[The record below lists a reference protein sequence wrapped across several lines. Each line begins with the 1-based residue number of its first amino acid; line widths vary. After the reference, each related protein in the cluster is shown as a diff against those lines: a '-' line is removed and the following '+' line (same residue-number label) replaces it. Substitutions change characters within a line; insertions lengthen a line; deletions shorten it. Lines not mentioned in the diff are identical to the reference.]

1 MAETRGGV
9 SPTNFMGRSTE
20 NDAMTLRVLTS
31 NQASLD
37 AINIQLVRI
46 STQMNGFNNSLMR
59 ISTLMAESSSLERQK
74 ERQEENRERILAEQ
88 KLREGKESI
97 VERKIQNSLSA
108 PVQKIG
114 AKAQGSLSNLMKFF
128 TFLLTGWLLSQ
139 TIQAFK
145 AYSENNKKR
154 LQDISKTI
162 LKGLGIAG
170 AVFAALKIGLGTII
184 SKVQSAASIIRKAVN
199 GDLFKRPI
207 TGLID
212 AVKGAFRS
220 VKNKVTGKSS
230 NPPAKPAPASSTPS
244 SSPGGGGFS
253 PSALLSTGIQT
264 GLNFAQGNSVQES
277 IAGGAGV
284 GTLAYLINK
293 LPLPGALGILKPLLL
308 LGGASTANEAGMNLY
323 KNISQNNFQFNMP
336 KFGIDTSNSM
346 SMGNMLSSDNGDP
359 HTTDMKLSV
368 ANVSSLPSDGTTTNS
383 IGPEPKKQT
392 QVVVTDASAAGQ
404 NQESVPSRVG
414 SAAELPNIASS
425 NVSNFYVLYSQTQ
438 YNVVV

>member
-253 PSALLSTGIQT
+253 PAAVAGGVGTSI
-264 GLNFAQGNSVQES
+264 LNFAQGNSIQES
-277 IAGGAGV
+277 LAGGAGV
-284 GTLAYLINK
+284 AALAY
-293 LPLPGALGILKPLLL
+293 
-308 LGGASTANEAGMNLY
+308 GASKLLPMPLGAAAFFLGAPTVNNAAMNLY